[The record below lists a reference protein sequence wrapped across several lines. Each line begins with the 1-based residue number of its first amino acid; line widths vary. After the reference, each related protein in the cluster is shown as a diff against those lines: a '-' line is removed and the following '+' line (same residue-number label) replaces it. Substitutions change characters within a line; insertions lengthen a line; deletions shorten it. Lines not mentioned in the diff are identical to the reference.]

1 MESQLH
7 VKCRFSTVLRV
18 TAPKSHV
25 GQESV
30 LLSEIC
36 LNHKMNPGWFIL
48 MAVRDGG
55 VEGG

>member
-7 VKCRFSTVLRV
+7 VKCKFSTVLRV

-25 GQESV
+25 VRESV
-30 LLSEIC
+30 LPSEIS

>member
-7 VKCRFSTVLRV
+7 VKCKLSTVLRV

-25 GQESV
+25 VRESV
-30 LLSEIC
+30 LLSEIS

>member
-25 GQESV
+25 VQESV
-30 LLSEIC
+30 LV
-36 LNHKMNPGWFIL
+36 KY
-48 MAVRDGG
+48 V
-55 VEGG
+55 

>member
-7 VKCRFSTVLRV
+7 VKCKFSTVLRV

-25 GQESV
+25 VRESV
-30 LLSEIC
+30 LLSEIS
-36 LNHKMNPGWFIL
+36 LSHKMNPGWFIL
-48 MAVRDGG
+48 MPVRDGG